1 MSKAFRFMV
10 LLCVIAFFCPDNAQA
25 QLCGQRCLA
34 DSVCLK
40 TDTLRSVIDTLD
52 AKVDTTRAEL
62 VLVTWNIG
70 HFSGGK
76 KKMST
81 IAQERFSEKLAE
93 YKKFVYEKLS
103 PDVIC
108 INELSPEFGKDSR
121 GETRLAED
129 VVFDGFDNRI
139 VGEQRSYS
147 CNAIFSKAD
156 IKNFK
161 TNDFKS
167 SQAKGADIANAGNY
181 YYLSVDLYIGAEK
194 VKLVCVHLVPHAP
207 KFRLKQMQELI
218 KRFDK
223 SDRVIMCG
231 DWNAAS
237 KDAMDIF
244 VQAGYTVAND
254 GSIATYSR
262 KMTPL
267 DNIVVKGLNV
277 SDVRTIETSLSDHYP
292 LICKIS
298 LK

>member
-1 MSKAFRFMV
+1 MSRSSRFMV
-10 LLCVIAFFCPDNAQA
+10 LACIIACFSANNVQA
-25 QLCGQRCLA
+25 QHCCERCLA
-34 DSVCLK
+34 DSLCLQK
-40 TDTLRSVIDTLD
+40 DTLD

-62 VLVTWNIG
+62 VLVSWNIG

-76 KKMST
+76 KKLST
-81 IAQERFSEKLAE
+81 ISQEVFSDKLEE
-93 YKKFVYEKLS
+93 YKKFVYEELS

-108 INELSPEFGKDSR
+108 INELSPEFGKDTH
-121 GETRLAED
+121 GEIHLAEEA
-129 VVFDGFDNRI
+129 VFGGFDKRA

-167 SQAKGADIANAGNY
+167 SETKGADVVYAGNY
-181 YYLSVDLYIGAEK
+181 YYLSADLYIGEEE
-194 VKLVCVHLVPHAP
+194 VKLVCLHLVPHAP
-207 KFRLKQMQELI
+207 KFRKMQMEELI
-218 KRFDK
+218 KKFDK
-223 SDRVIMCG
+223 FDRVIMCG
-231 DWNAAS
+231 DWNAAG

-244 VQAGYTVAND
+244 IKAGYTLAND

-277 SDVRTIETSLSDHYP
+277 SDVRTVETKLSDHYP

>member
-1 MSKAFRFMV
+1 MSKSFRFMF
-10 LLCVIAFFCPDNAQA
+10 LACIIACFWLDNAQA
-25 QLCGQRCLA
+25 QCCRDGQCMA

-40 TDTLRSVIDTLD
+40 IDTLD
-52 AKVDTTRAEL
+52 TKVDAARTEL

-70 HFSGGK
+70 HFSNGK
-76 KKMST
+76 KNKST
-81 IAQERFSEKLAE
+81 VTREKFDEKLE
-93 YKKFVYEKLS
+93 GYKKLVYEDLS

-108 INELSPEFGKDSR
+108 INELSPEFGIDTLGKVR
-121 GETRLAED
+121 MAEE
-129 VVFDGFDNRI
+129 VIFDGFDNRI
-139 VGEQRSYS
+139 VGELRSYS

-167 SQAKGADIANAGNY
+167 SQTKGADTVNAGNY
-181 YYLSVDLYIGAEK
+181 YYVSVDLYIGMEE

-218 KRFDK
+218 KKFDK

-237 KDAMDIF
+237 KDAMNVFIE
-244 VQAGYTVAND
+244 AGYTVAND
-254 GSIATYSR
+254 GSIATYST

-277 SDVRTIETSLSDHYP
+277 SDVRVVETDLSDHYP
-292 LICKIS
+292 LMCKIS